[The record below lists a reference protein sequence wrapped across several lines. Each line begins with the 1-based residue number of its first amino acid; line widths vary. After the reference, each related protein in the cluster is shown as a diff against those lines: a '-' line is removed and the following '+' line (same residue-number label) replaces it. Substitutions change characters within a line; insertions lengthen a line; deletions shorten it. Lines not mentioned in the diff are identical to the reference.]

1 MYIGVEIRYKKF
13 FMTLN
18 LLLTSGVFVVYNI
31 PKLWKAVFN
40 MALKR
45 INLNLDEELLSQLD
59 DYANQMHITRSA
71 AISVLLSQLFQG
83 QKTMQTM
90 GDLVSLYKDEKKKG
104 NVWECQ
110 PLCQLGWVRGG
121 PRKIIAGAVPLYYL
135 TN

>member
-1 MYIGVEIRYKKF
+1 
-13 FMTLN
+13 
-18 LLLTSGVFVVYNI
+18 
-31 PKLWKAVFN
+31 

-59 DYANQMHITRSA
+59 DYANQMHITRSS

-104 NVWECQ
+104 NV
-110 PLCQLGWVRGG
+110 
-121 PRKIIAGAVPLYYL
+121 
-135 TN
+135 

>member
-1 MYIGVEIRYKKF
+1 
-13 FMTLN
+13 
-18 LLLTSGVFVVYNI
+18 
-31 PKLWKAVFN
+31 

-90 GDLVSLYKDEKKKG
+90 GDLVSMYKDEKKKG
-104 NVWECQ
+104 NV
-110 PLCQLGWVRGG
+110 
-121 PRKIIAGAVPLYYL
+121 
-135 TN
+135 